1 MWVSM
6 QTVAILL
13 PMVTLLVLLGSPE
26 TMIFL
31 AHVAGQMVQMIP
43 FPVVSV
49 ERTPLSSREPQF

>member
-1 MWVSM
+1 M